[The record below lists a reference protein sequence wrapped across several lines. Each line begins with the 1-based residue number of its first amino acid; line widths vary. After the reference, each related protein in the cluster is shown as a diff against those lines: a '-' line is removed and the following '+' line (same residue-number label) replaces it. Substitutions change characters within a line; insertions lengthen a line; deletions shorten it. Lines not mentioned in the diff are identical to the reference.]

1 MKKEI
6 KYVLTSKLVQGLTIL
21 KNTIKIKTGDIMI
34 IMFVRHG
41 EAIDDKLTELG
52 KRQCELMVEQ
62 NEAYNF
68 SKIYCSTTNRCRQTA
83 KYFEEKLKLSVEYL
97 DKIKDRELLNHE
109 PQNEDEQEWYDNY
122 LNKSY
127 SHKNPEG
134 CFEFLKRN
142 FAEFDKIIKNH
153 KPKNENV
160 ILVAH
165 SCTFYAIQEYFN
177 HCTDDEI
184 NYYRLSNC
192 SRVYFEIK

>member
-1 MKKEI
+1 
-6 KYVLTSKLVQGLTIL
+6 
-21 KNTIKIKTGDIMI
+21 MI

-41 EAIDDKLTELG
+41 EAVNDELTKLGRE
-52 KRQCELMVEQ
+52 QCELMVKQ
-62 NEAYNF
+62 NEDYDFA
-68 SKIYCSTTNRCRQTA
+68 KIYCSTTNRCRETA
-83 KYFEEKLKLSVEYL
+83 KFYAEKLNLKVEYL
-97 DKIKDRELLNHE
+97 DKIKDRELLEHKPEN
-109 PQNEDEQEWYDNY
+109 QDEKEWYDNY

-142 FAEFDKIIKNH
+142 FDEFDKIIKTH
-153 KPKNENV
+153 KDKNENI

-177 HCTDDEI
+177 HCQDDEI
-184 NYYRLSNC
+184 NYYRLANC